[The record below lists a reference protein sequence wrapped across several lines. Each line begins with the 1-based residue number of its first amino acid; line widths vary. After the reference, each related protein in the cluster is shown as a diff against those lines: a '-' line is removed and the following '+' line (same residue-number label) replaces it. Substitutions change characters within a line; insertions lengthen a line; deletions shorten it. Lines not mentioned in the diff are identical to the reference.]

1 MSITYLASHNN
12 TKYTKVAVEITSF
25 KVLLLFMDLLHL
37 ISEFLSPS
45 FTQVGLSA
53 PQTPTSQSK
62 MVVVHM
68 NITKTVKTCTMHYLP
83 LLHSCDQASF
93 LNLRVTSLPPP
104 TSAFRVNWDK
114 AENSSALAPSN

>member
-1 MSITYLASHNN
+1 
-12 TKYTKVAVEITSF
+12 
-25 KVLLLFMDLLHL
+25 MDLLHL

-45 FTQVGLSA
+45 FPQVGLSA
-53 PQTPTSQSK
+53 PPTPTSQSK
-62 MVVVHM
+62 NGSRAHE
-68 NITKTVKTCTMHYLP
+68 HYQNCKNLYNALP

-93 LNLRVTSLPPP
+93 LNLRVTSLPLP

>member
-1 MSITYLASHNN
+1 
-12 TKYTKVAVEITSF
+12 
-25 KVLLLFMDLLHL
+25 MDLLHL

-45 FTQVGLSA
+45 FPQVGLSA

-68 NITKTVKTCTMHYLP
+68 NITKTVKNLYNALP